1 MSDNILKQDDIL
13 QQLANEMRVIL
24 DSTIE
29 AQKQLVSKFESMKA
43 SLEPDEIEAYQT
55 IITFAQNEIDTTE
68 AELKASTLA
77 EILEIPTIAYPN
89 RDDAY
94 RAADFLKSRGKLV

>member
-43 SLEPDEIEAYQT
+43 SLEPDEIEAYHT

>member
-1 MSDNILKQDDIL
+1 MSEDSLKQIESHLRGLLDD
-13 QQLANEMRVIL
+13 
-24 DSTIE
+24 TIE